1 MKREGNTAALILD
14 THPYRDADLMVNLF
28 TPAAGK
34 VSAIAYRARSSRKRF
49 PGGLDR
55 LTLVE
60 ATISRRGQGAFILES
75 AEAQELFWGVK
86 SDLDKSAA
94 ASLWSELLIRA
105 HMERPDAA
113 VLFEATL
120 EFLATLAACPPAQA
134 GAGAFYAGVA
144 VPGLLGFLPA
154 TLTCPS
160 CDEPVAMEEC
170 HFHCD
175 SGEVTCREHS
185 RRQGGTLLL
194 GPEQVELL
202 ALAMGAGSLA
212 GFLDRPG
219 DVQPAAML
227 LMFAPFLTGLFGRLK
242 SLEFIRSLAGR

>member
-1 MKREGNTAALILD
+1 MRREGTTAALILD

-49 PGGLDR
+49 SGGLDR

-60 ATISRRGQGAFILES
+60 ATISRRGRGAFILEG
-75 AEAQELFWGVK
+75 AEPQELFWGAK

-113 VLFEATL
+113 VLFDATV
-120 EFLATLAACPPAQA
+120 EFLTTLSSCPPARA

-154 TLTCPS
+154 TLTCPACADPS
-160 CDEPVAMEEC
+160 PLKEC
-170 HFHCD
+170 CFHCD

-185 RRQGGTLLL
+185 RQKAGVLLL
-194 GPEQVELL
+194 DNEQVELL

-212 GFLDRPG
+212 GFLDRSG
-219 DVQPAAML
+219 AAQPAAML
-227 LMFAPFLTGLFGRLK
+227 IQFSPYLTSLFGRLK
-242 SLEFIRSLAGR
+242 SLEFIRSLEAT